1 MSPPKLFTQSSAEAL
16 VPRHLEEMIRSIKVL
31 IVDDDYHMRKVVR
44 AMLTAIGVREIS
56 DVADGMAGLQAICTI
71 APDVVILD
79 WQMPNV
85 NGAEFMRAVRAPGCF
100 PLPNVPVIV
109 LTGHGERSC
118 VVDAMQLGANE
129 YLLKPVSTKALFD
142 RLVSVLARPRPMV
155 RAGNYYGPQP
165 RRAASGVSQVEADAI
180 YAEVTGSRGILGETR
195 RIAKDAPRPVG
206 PPAAAGQPKSEERPE
221 DRDEIVF
228 I

>member
-1 MSPPKLFTQSSAEAL
+1 MSHSRLLTQSSAEAL
-16 VPRHLEEMIRSIKVL
+16 VPRHLVEMIRSIKVL
-31 IVDDDYHMRKVVR
+31 IVDDNHHMRKVVR

-56 DVADGMAGLQAICTI
+56 DAVDGMSGLQAICTI

-79 WQMPNV
+79 WEMPNV
-85 NGAEFMRAVRAPGCF
+85 NGAEFLRAVRAPGCF

-129 YLLKPVSTKALFD
+129 YLLKPVSTKALFE

-155 RAGNYYGPQP
+155 RTGNYYGPRP
-165 RRAASGVSQVEADAI
+165 RKATSGVSQAEADAI
-180 YAEVTGSRGILGETR
+180 YAEVYAEVTRGQGAFGEPR
-195 RIAKDAPRPVG
+195 DAG
-206 PPAAAGQPKSEERPE
+206 ESAAGEPNGEERSG

>member
-1 MSPPKLFTQSSAEAL
+1 MSHPKLLTQSSAEAL

-44 AMLTAIGVREIS
+44 AMLTAIGVREIC
-56 DVADGMAGLQAICTI
+56 DAADGMSGLQAICTI

-155 RAGNYYGPQP
+155 RAGSYYGPRP
-165 RRAASGVSQVEADAI
+165 RKAASGVSQAEADAI
-180 YAEVTGSRGILGETR
+180 YAEVTGGKGAFREPKEVESPLAGRPMAE
-195 RIAKDAPRPVG
+195 PRPEDRD
-206 PPAAAGQPKSEERPE
+206 A

>member
-1 MSPPKLFTQSSAEAL
+1 MSHPKLLIQSSAEAL
-16 VPRHLEEMIRSIKVL
+16 VPPHLEELIRSIKVL

-44 AMLTAIGVREIS
+44 AMLTAIGVRDIYDAAE
-56 DVADGMAGLQAICTI
+56 GMSGLQAICTI
-71 APDVVILD
+71 APDVVIVD

-155 RAGNYYGPQP
+155 RAGNYYGPRP
-165 RRAASGVSQVEADAI
+165 RRATSSVNQAEADAI
-180 YAEVTGSRGILGETR
+180 YAEVTGGRGAFRE
-195 RIAKDAPRPVG
+195 PQS
-206 PPAAAGQPKSEERPE
+206 PAAGEPKGEERTG